1 MQQLDVY
8 YQHFLNMFRASLC
21 PSSGDQDVCYCMRC
35 AALVLLDV
43 VGSDWGA
50 LRCRERALWRL
61 LFDSNVETEVDNN
74 IWLLHLVGFLSLHN
88 LLTMPGHRTLKD
100 WNKGHVRDGE
110 KTACPAFISLL
121 RASAPPP
128 TAPYQM
134 HSGYTSAFSLFL
146 YSWRWWTGCTQCDWL
161 SGWPPRSQ
169 YHPCSFFPWPDCSA
183 PSDPMA
189 DIV

>member
-1 MQQLDVY
+1 VKV
-8 YQHFLNMFRASLC
+8 AVV
-21 PSSGDQDVCYCMRC
+21 GRC
-35 AALVLLDV
+35 V
-43 VGSDWGA
+43 VGSVDCEGSGCGA